1 MAAQA
6 GVVGLGL
13 IGGSLGLDLQS
24 RGWRVQGLVHRQA
37 TAERALARGLVSAV
51 STDPACLRGC
61 DLVILALPIPL
72 LLNPAP
78 ELLEA
83 LPRDAVIT
91 DVGSVKRPVLEA
103 WKGRHPRFVASH
115 PMAGTA
121 AAGVEA
127 GLADLFQGRPWIA
140 TNTRRSCALAVVE
153 AGRDLGSHWLTSVP
167 LGDQAVALI
176 SICPCWSA
184 RLCFGRWENGIRR
197 SAARDGSGVQ
207 WVCRHQSRRRRQ
219 PDLSVASSNQ
229 AVLRGLAAYRWGLEQ
244 RKRLC
249 CRTTVQLRN
258 SAHALRPSFSERFES
273 ILDDQPLPPFRHQ
286 LTAGVRADSSPR
298 QSFSGCCCST
308 EPETLQRRAS
318 SQPERAEPAWVPPDL
333 RRAGTAGPAGEAPWW
348 PARHAATRPL
358 ELERSLHSL
367 LSACLLLSPLIDG
380 FSQATP
386 VGGWGEHTGVPWPLR
401 RGHAH
406 PLLGSPK

>member
-91 DVGSVKRPVLEA
+91 DVGSVKKPVLEA

-127 GLADLFQGRPWIA
+127 GLAGLFQGRPWIA
-140 TNTRRSCALAVVE
+140 TPDAETDPDALAVVE
-153 AGRDLGSHWLTSVP
+153 AVARDLGSQWLTS
-167 LGDQAVALI
+167 GAAQHDQAVALI
-176 SICPCWSA
+176 SHLPV
-184 RLCFGRWENGIRR
+184 LV
-197 SAARDGSGVQ
+197 SAALLRAVGEERDPEIRQLAMALASSGFADT
-207 WVCRHQSRRRRQ
+207 SRVGGGN
-219 PDLSVASSNQ
+219 PDLGVAMASSNRE
-229 AVLRGLAAYRWGLEQ
+229 AVLRGLAAYRWSLEQ
-244 RKRLC
+244 LEEVLLQNNWPQLQQELA
-249 CRTTVQLRN
+249 RTQ
-258 SAHALRPSFSERFES
+258 ALRPGFLR
-273 ILDDQPLPPFRHQ
+273 
-286 LTAGVRADSSPR
+286 TA
-298 QSFSGCCCST
+298 
-308 EPETLQRRAS
+308 PEVN
-318 SQPERAEPAWVPPDL
+318 P
-333 RRAGTAGPAGEAPWW
+333 
-348 PARHAATRPL
+348 
-358 ELERSLHSL
+358 
-367 LSACLLLSPLIDG
+367 
-380 FSQATP
+380 
-386 VGGWGEHTGVPWPLR
+386 
-401 RGHAH
+401 
-406 PLLGSPK
+406 

>member
-24 RGWRVQGLVHRQA
+24 CGWRVQGLVHRQA

-127 GLADLFQGRPWIA
+127 GLAGLFQGRPWIA
-140 TNTRRSCALAVVE
+140 TPDTETDPDALAVVE
-153 AGRDLGSHWLTSVP
+153 AVARDLGSHWLTS
-167 LGDQAVALI
+167 GAAQHDQAVALI
-176 SICPCWSA
+176 SHLPV
-184 RLCFGRWENGIRR
+184 LV
-197 SAARDGSGVQ
+197 SAALLRAVGEERDPEIRQLAMALASSGFADT
-207 WVCRHQSRRRRQ
+207 SRVGGGN
-219 PDLSVASSNQ
+219 PDLGVAMASSNRE

-244 RKRLC
+244 LEEA
-249 CRTTVQLRN
+249 VLQNNWPQLRQEL
-258 SAHALRPSFSERFES
+258 ARTHALRPEFLR
-273 ILDDQPLPPFRHQ
+273 
-286 LTAGVRADSSPR
+286 TV
-298 QSFSGCCCST
+298 
-308 EPETLQRRAS
+308 PEVN
-318 SQPERAEPAWVPPDL
+318 P
-333 RRAGTAGPAGEAPWW
+333 
-348 PARHAATRPL
+348 
-358 ELERSLHSL
+358 
-367 LSACLLLSPLIDG
+367 
-380 FSQATP
+380 
-386 VGGWGEHTGVPWPLR
+386 
-401 RGHAH
+401 
-406 PLLGSPK
+406 